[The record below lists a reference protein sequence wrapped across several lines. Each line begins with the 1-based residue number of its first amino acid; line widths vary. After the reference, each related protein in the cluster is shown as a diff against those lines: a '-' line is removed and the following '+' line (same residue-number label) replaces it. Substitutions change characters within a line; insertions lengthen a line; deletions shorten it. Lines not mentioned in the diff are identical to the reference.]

1 MYLGLDWLL
10 IALGFRVRMVVG
22 VVVVFVFFLVT
33 SYVYIEVI
41 L

>member
-22 VVVVFVFFLVT
+22 VVVVFCFFFVT